1 MGPLSECLITTLSQ
15 RLDFFS
21 LAQLCVNSGKAYIN
35 YQLKEHKLGEEV
47 CRGGD
52 RKDKL
57 ILSIFQASEL

>member
-1 MGPLSECLITTLSQ
+1 MGPLSECLIAALSQ

-35 YQLKEHKLGEEV
+35 YQLKEHTLREEV

-57 ILSIFQASEL
+57 ILSVFQAGEL